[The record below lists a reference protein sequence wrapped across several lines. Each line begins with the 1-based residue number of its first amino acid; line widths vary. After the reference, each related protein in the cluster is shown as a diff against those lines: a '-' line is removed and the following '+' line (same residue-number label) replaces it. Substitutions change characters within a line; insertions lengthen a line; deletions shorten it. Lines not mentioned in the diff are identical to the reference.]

1 MMHLKVLTRSWFVEL
16 ESSSGK
22 GIYTAKAIQ
31 LAKIAINIK
40 ISNGLGKRVKESY
53 QVDGSQ

>member
-1 MMHLKVLTRSWFVEL
+1 MEL

-40 ISNGLGKRVKESY
+40 ISNGLEKRVKESD
-53 QVDGSQ
+53 QVIGLYGYLPYRNHSHI